1 MEGRFPDRVVF
12 SRPII
17 LGAQGGERVGFVG
30 TAGQDR
36 AAILTFFFVGHPHT
50 ALRNKETKLFHIY
63 SNLVLSFF
71 APCLLALL
79 TVVPISH
86 GASFKVS
93 FLAAPPFFDETN
105 PSLSLML
112 PPHISPPQF
121 SLRNTRLNILKL
133 QVGCGWTQFP
143 ITADSPIQSL
153 LSMMR
158 REEEGPEE
166 AVSPAY
172 ENFFVCNYGVGGN
185 VLGQPVFDCEAE
197 REDQVPEGK
206 KDMPATFR

>member
-1 MEGRFPDRVVF
+1 MSP
-12 SRPII
+12 S
-17 LGAQGGERVGFVG
+17 L
-30 TAGQDR
+30 
-36 AAILTFFFVGHPHT
+36 
-50 ALRNKETKLFHIY
+50 
-63 SNLVLSFF
+63 
-71 APCLLALL
+71 CLALA
-79 TVVPISH
+79 VVPISH
-86 GASFKVS
+86 GASFRVS
-93 FLAAPPFFDETN
+93 FLAALPSFDETN
-105 PSLSLML
+105 PSLSLVL

-121 SLRNTRLNILKL
+121 SLRNTRLNLSKL

-158 REEEGPEE
+158 REEEEE
-166 AVSPAY
+166 DADAVSPAY

-197 REDQVPEGK
+197 REDQAPEGE

>member
-1 MEGRFPDRVVF
+1 MR
-12 SRPII
+12 
-17 LGAQGGERVGFVG
+17 FVG

-36 AAILTFFFVGHPHT
+36 AAILAFFLWATHM
-50 ALRNKETKLFHIY
+50 LLYEKKETSLFHIY
-63 SNLVLSFF
+63 SNSVLSFL
-71 APCLLALL
+71 APYFFVLLPVA
-79 TVVPISH
+79 VVPISLA
-86 GASFKVS
+86 ASFRVS
-93 FLAAPPFFDETN
+93 FLAALPSFDGTN

-121 SLRNTRLNILKL
+121 SLRNTRLNLLKL

-158 REEEGPEE
+158 REEEGSEE

-197 REDQVPEGK
+197 REGQAPEGE
-206 KDMPATFR
+206 KDMPAAFR